1 MSVQKNE
8 IYDLLK
14 RLEIILEKSFSIL
27 PNYLVAVKLKEIE
40 QIIDSIYGALPKE
53 VQEARRLLR
62 RKEELQIDAEQKA
75 NKIINDANTEAARLL
90 SESELL
96 RKVQSEAELI
106 KEQVIAECEEI
117 KRKALE
123 DAENFRNQ
131 AHDDAIRIKEGA
143 EAYVFTTDFSSW
155 QKRDIGSTF
164 EKLSTNAP
172 SKPENGTV
180 TFANGE
186 LQINWGASKGDI
198 WHYNVHMVKEGE
210 KVSYL
215 NMLGET
221 FTTSYSFAP
230 QFKGVYYLIIQP
242 ESNQGVYGQALK
254 LKVELN

>member
-27 PNYLVAVKLKEIE
+27 PNYLVAVKLKEME
-40 QIIDSIYGALPKE
+40 QVIDSIYGALPKE

-62 RKEELQIDAEQKA
+62 RKEELQIDAEQRA
-75 NKIINDANTEAARLL
+75 NKIINDANAEAARLL

-131 AHDDAIRIKEGA
+131 AHDDALRTKEGA
-143 EAYVFTTDFSSW
+143 EAYAEQVLASLENILN
-155 QKRDIGSTF
+155 QHQQLVKNGQIYM
-164 EKLSTNAP
+164 EKLRAESSSNYDP
-172 SKPENGTV
+172 LKQNYPQE
-180 TFANGE
+180 
-186 LQINWGASKGDI
+186 Q
-198 WHYNVHMVKEGE
+198 
-210 KVSYL
+210 
-215 NMLGET
+215 NMMG
-221 FTTSYSFAP
+221 SDD
-230 QFKGVYYLIIQP
+230 FKI
-242 ESNQGVYGQALK
+242 
-254 LKVELN
+254 

>member
-53 VQEARRLLR
+53 IQEARRLLR
-62 RKEELQIDAEQKA
+62 RKDELQIDAEQKA

-131 AHDDAIRIKEGA
+131 AHDDAIRTKEGA
-143 EAYVFTTDFSSW
+143 EAYAEQVLASLENTLT
-155 QKRDIGSTF
+155 QHQQLVKNGQIYM
-164 EKLSTNAP
+164 EKLRAESSGNYDP
-172 SKPENGTV
+172 LKQNYPQE
-180 TFANGE
+180 
-186 LQINWGASKGDI
+186 Q
-198 WHYNVHMVKEGE
+198 
-210 KVSYL
+210 
-215 NMLGET
+215 NMIGRDD
-221 FTTSYSFAP
+221 
-230 QFKGVYYLIIQP
+230 FKID
-242 ESNQGVYGQALK
+242 
-254 LKVELN
+254 